1 MALIAAIGSP
11 DGMEET
17 VNTLATPSIEAFDIL
32 RAAIMN
38 YAGSQSPEICEQYL
52 LGLVAILSDLRAN
65 GFGTAELEQRIITA
79 LRNKDSG
86 GYVNHACELAATG
99 YFLQSFPDGFRY
111 QVDSSV
117 PVFGIGPAKN
127 FDFSFVADERT
138 FNVEVKAFAVKEC
151 PSDEYP
157 PPKAFLTKAD
167 REALYGLGMRFS
179 KNCAPAIARFLTDAN
194 TQLVQPEKGL
204 SVVLLCCN
212 DLDEY
217 TDALTCFIGPHGICG
232 QTEKEGLVP
241 APADLPNIDA
251 VVICLLGFNHL
262 AVVDPARFKQF
273 YKDESVGIA
282 DGADAW
288 DYVNAFPV
296 GIYLRPG
303 TQPIDPLDTFMKAF
317 HSYNLNIFELMQQN
331 GGDIQCAVFE
341 LFNRANNPRLVLAS
355 GPSSTTR

>member
-1 MALIAAIGSP
+1 M
-11 DGMEET
+11 
-17 VNTLATPSIEAFDIL
+17 NTLAAHSIVAIHTL

-38 YAGSQSPEICEQYL
+38 YARSQSPEICEQYL
-52 LGLVAILSDLRAN
+52 LRLVSILSDLRAN
-65 GFGTAELEQRIITA
+65 GFGTAELEQRINTA

-86 GYVNHACELAATG
+86 GYINHACELAAAG
-99 YFLQSFPDGFRY
+99 YFLQRFPDGFRY

-117 PVFGIGPAKN
+117 AAIGTGPAKN

-138 FNVEVKAFAVKEC
+138 FNVEVKAFAVKERLSGKC
-151 PSDEYP
+151 P

-179 KNCAPAIARFLTDAN
+179 KNCAPAIARFLKDAN

-217 TDALTCFIGPHGICG
+217 TDALTCFIGPHGICW
-232 QTEKEGLVP
+232 QTEQEGLVP

-262 AVVDPARFKQF
+262 AVVNPARFKLF
-273 YKDESVGIA
+273 YNDESAGIA

-288 DYVNAFPV
+288 NYVYAYPV

-303 TQPIDPLDTFMKAF
+303 TQPIDPLDTFIKAF
-317 HSYNLNIFELMQQN
+317 HSYNLNISELMQQN
-331 GGDIQCAVFE
+331 GGDIQCAVFK
-341 LFNRANNPRLVLAS
+341 LFNRANNP
-355 GPSSTTR
+355 